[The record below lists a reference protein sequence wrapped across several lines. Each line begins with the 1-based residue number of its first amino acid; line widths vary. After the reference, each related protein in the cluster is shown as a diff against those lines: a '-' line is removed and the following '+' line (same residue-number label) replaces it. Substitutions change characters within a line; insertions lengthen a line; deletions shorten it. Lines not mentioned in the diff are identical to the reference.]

1 MEKISDFGVL
11 ADEYAG
17 LVDFAI
23 IYVEEAHPID
33 GWSFKVNRS
42 FSFHEIIFVSGV
54 KRVRDVLA
62 IFQRQAFS
70 K

>member
-33 GWSFKVNRS
+33 GWSFKVNRLL
-42 FSFHEIIFVSGV
+42 SFHEPLFISGV
-54 KRVRDVLA
+54 KCVRRFL
-62 IFQRQAFS
+62 
-70 K
+70 